1 MADPRDLPLFAHAQA
16 LRHDRRRRR
25 MLRRRGLGLA
35 LGVAALGLT
44 IAFPPRPRLLW
55 NASASAPIG
64 LYRVGTAAAP
74 APGELVVAWLPGPAR
89 RLAAERRYL
98 PSNVPAIK
106 HVAAVAGARIC
117 GIGATLAIDG
127 RTVAHRLAADRLGRP
142 LPRWEGCR
150 TLRPGELLLLNPAS
164 PASFDGRYFGISR
177 TSDVVGTAR
186 PLWTWDSAETGA

>member
-1 MADPRDLPLFAHAQA
+1 MAEARDLPLFAHAQA
-16 LRHDRRRRR
+16 LRRDRRRRR
-25 MLRRRGLGLA
+25 MLRRRGLAIA

-64 LYRVGTAAAP
+64 LYRVGAITAP
-74 APGELVVAWLPGPAR
+74 APGELVVAWLPRPAR

-106 HVAAVAGARIC
+106 RVAAVAGARIC
-117 GIGATLAIDG
+117 AAGAALTIDG
-127 RTVAHRLAADRLGRP
+127 RPVARRLEADRLGRP

-150 TLRPGELLLLNPAS
+150 TLRAGELLLLNPAS
-164 PASFDGRYFGISR
+164 PASFDGRYFGVSR
-177 TSDVVGTAR
+177 TSDLVGTAH
-186 PLWTWDSAETGA
+186 PIWTWDAAETGA